1 MTEDNRFMDM
11 ALALARRGL
20 GQTWPNPSV
29 GCVLVRY
36 GRVVGQG
43 WTQPGGRPH
52 AEAVALEQ
60 AGPDAQGATA
70 YVTLEP
76 CSHHGQT
83 PPCADALIA
92 AGIVRAVV
100 ALRDPDP
107 RVDGKGVNRLRSA
120 GVHVSEGVRA
130 MSARE
135 VNAGFLSRIAGGRPL
150 VTLKVASTL
159 DGRIATASGE
169 SRWIT
174 GAPARA
180 VVHAMRAAHDAV
192 MIGSNTALVDDPM
205 LTCRL
210 PGWGGRQPTR
220 IVVDGRLR
228 LPLTGQLVASAR
240 SIPTWLITLRGGDRD
255 RIRAYRDAGA
265 VVIEAA
271 ERRTGML
278 DLTGVMRDLAQRG
291 LTRVLVE
298 GGSVLAAGL
307 LTDDL
312 VDRVAWFRSPTAI
325 GGDGLAAL
333 QALGVD
339 SLERIHRF
347 ERVAV
352 RPVAD
357 DILETYRRAES

>member
-1 MTEDNRFMDM
+1 MIDDHRFMDV

-20 GQTWPNPSV
+20 GQVSPNPAV
-29 GCVLVRY
+29 GCVLVSD

-43 WTQPGGRPH
+43 WTQRGGRPH
-52 AEAVALEQ
+52 AETVALDQ
-60 AGPDAQGATA
+60 AGAKAFGATA

-76 CSHHGQT
+76 CSHDGKT

-92 AGIVRAVV
+92 AGIARAVV

-107 RVDGKGVNRLRSA
+107 RVDGRGLARLRDA
-120 GVHVSEGVRA
+120 GVHIVEGVRA
-130 MSARE
+130 SAAGDL
-135 VNAGFLSRIAGGRPL
+135 NAGFLSRVSGGRPM

-159 DGRIATASGE
+159 DGRIATSSGE

-174 GAPARA
+174 GEPARA
-180 VVHAMRAAHDAV
+180 AAHGMRATHDAIMV
-192 MIGSNTALVDDPM
+192 GSNTALVDDPV

-210 PGWGGRQPTR
+210 PGWSGRQPTR

-228 LPLTGQLVASAR
+228 LPLTGKLVASAR
-240 SIPTWLITLRGGDRD
+240 SVPTWLVTLPNGDRN
-255 RIRAYRDAGA
+255 RIQAYRAAG
-265 VVIEAA
+265 VEVIEAP
-271 ERRTGML
+271 ERLTGVL
-278 DLTGVMRDLAQRG
+278 DLTAALRALAQRG

-307 LTDDL
+307 LADGL
-312 VDRVAWFRSPTAI
+312 VDRIAWFRSPSAI

-339 SLERIHRF
+339 TLDRIHRF
-347 ERVAV
+347 RRVAV
-352 RPVAD
+352 NPMAD
-357 DILETYRRAES
+357 DMLEVYRRIES